1 MKGKARLKSLLALL
15 LGVSMLAGCADKGN
29 SSGSGGNNSG
39 SESNVSGTGGD
50 GEAAYTYNFTQL
62 STPTT
67 FSIHDNDI
75 VDPITVYT
83 EINMWDL
90 ILNDTCDG
98 YEWSCEMA
106 AAEPEDITAQYA
118 GDEKWG
124 IPADATEG
132 YAWKVTLNPDAKWE
146 DGTPI
151 NADSY
156 IYSMRNMLSPD
167 MNNYNASNY
176 YTKLPIKNAENY
188 FKSKQGA
195 TRTAVA
201 SDSGYA
207 EYGDSKLYVSFTQP
221 TYAFY
226 DYSAKDY
233 YDESAP
239 YLNEAGE
246 NLMDK
251 YGSED
256 YVEVTD
262 EVKADI
268 NFMLKN
274 WYGADEIDEESYLDM
289 AFYDKVLEPKTFEE
303 IGFFKTGD
311 YELTVILYSPLT
323 PYFFKYYSEAYAL
336 VNEEKYEAGKTQTGD
351 MIKTNYA
358 TSAETYMSYGPYKL
372 VSFQADKEF
381 RLTRNENWY
390 GWTDGRHEGQ
400 FKTTDIV
407 ATVVEDIST
416 AELLF
421 LQGKTDSFALSGD
434 NLGKYQGSDFI
445 TYFPNP
451 YIYFL
456 NINNDVDSLTERQ
469 KAGENKLILTNLEFR
484 KGISLSMDR
493 SKFLAQ
499 QGYGKAMYGYISD
512 MFIYDVESGISYRDS
527 EPAIETLKTF
537 YGVSDVDE
545 ITGYDLDTAKECL
558 VNGYTQALA
567 DGLCTETDK
576 FVFDYPTWD
585 NSASY
590 VKEVSFMQDSLNA
603 ATAGTPLE
611 GRITVNMVVN
621 ENYYDALDNGEYDI
635 CMNAWN
641 GSPSNPYQLMEY
653 FVTNYSSPQCYLG
666 FDPETE
672 TLEIEL
678 DGEKVTKTYFDWYN
692 AMYTGEYAIA
702 KPEIRNQILASMEL
716 ALMQKYRDC
725 PFWSASTASLT
736 GRKINYPTYEYVNE
750 VAFGGIRFMGY
761 NYTDA
766 EWDKYCADNNYQ
778 LNYQ

>member
-1 MKGKARLKSLLALL
+1 M
-15 LGVSMLAGCADKGN
+15 
-29 SSGSGGNNSG
+29 
-39 SESNVSGTGGD
+39 
-50 GEAAYTYNFTQL
+50 
-62 STPTT
+62 
-67 FSIHDNDI
+67 
-75 VDPITVYT
+75 
-83 EINMWDL
+83 
-90 ILNDTCDG
+90 
-98 YEWSCEMA
+98 
-106 AAEPEDITAQYA
+106 
-118 GDEKWG
+118 
-124 IPADATEG
+124 
-132 YAWKVTLNPDAKWE
+132 
-146 DGTPI
+146 
-151 NADSY
+151 
-156 IYSMRNMLSPD
+156 
-167 MNNYNASNY
+167 
-176 YTKLPIKNAENY
+176 
-188 FKSKQGA
+188 
-195 TRTAVA
+195 
-201 SDSGYA
+201 
-207 EYGDSKLYVSFTQP
+207 
-221 TYAFY
+221 
-226 DYSAKDY
+226 
-233 YDESAP
+233 
-239 YLNEAGE
+239 
-246 NLMDK
+246 
-251 YGSED
+251 
-256 YVEVTD
+256 
-262 EVKADI
+262 
-268 NFMLKN
+268 
-274 WYGADEIDEESYLDM
+274 
-289 AFYDKVLEPKTFEE
+289 
-303 IGFFKTGD
+303 
-311 YELTVILYSPLT
+311 
-323 PYFFKYYSEAYAL
+323 
-336 VNEEKYEAGKTQTGD
+336 NEEKYEAGKTQTGD

-407 ATVVEDIST
+407 ATVVEDTST

-445 TYFPNP
+445 TYYPNP

-456 NINNDVDSLTERQ
+456 NINNDADSLTERQ
-469 KAGENKLILTNLEFR
+469 KAGENKMILTNLEFR

-558 VNGYTQALA
+558 VNGYNQALA
-567 DGLCTETDK
+567 DGICTETDK

-653 FVTNYSSPQCYLG
+653 FVTNYSSPQCYFG
-666 FDPETE
+666 FNPETE

>member
-39 SESNVSGTGGD
+39 SESNVSGTGGN
-50 GEAAYTYNFTQL
+50 GEATYTYNFTQL
-62 STPTT
+62 STPNT
-67 FSIHDNDI
+67 FSVHDNDI
-75 VDPITVYT
+75 VDPITGYT
-83 EINMWDL
+83 EISMWEL
-90 ILNDTCDG
+90 ILNDSGDG
-98 YEWSCEMA
+98 YEWCCEMA

-124 IPADATEG
+124 VPAGATEG

-156 IYSMRNMLSPD
+156 IYSMRNLLSPD
-167 MNNYNASNY
+167 MNNYSASNY

-207 EYGDSKLYVSFTQP
+207 EYGDSGLYVSFTQP

-400 FKTTDIV
+400 FQTTDIV

-445 TYFPNP
+445 TYYPSP
-451 YIYFL
+451 YIYLL
-456 NINNDVDSLTERQ
+456 NINNDADSLTGRQ
-469 KAGENKLILTNLEFR
+469 KAGENKMILTNLEFR

-702 KPEIRNQILASMEL
+702 EPEIRNQILASMEL